1 MTAEVPDPAV
11 AAVVV
16 AAVAAEREPARGPED
31 CSTGSVT
38 IRQLHIRSD
47 GSEARQPSQCA
58 LDLKNWS

>member
-1 MTAEVPDPAV
+1 
-11 AAVVV
+11 VVV

-38 IRQLHIRSD
+38 IRHLHIRSD